1 MNIGNI
7 SVCVACY
14 PPHIDCLKNLL
25 HSINHQTL
33 KPRECIIGLSEM
45 NDDNKNIL
53 EQELNA
59 MGFQFPI
66 VISNKDAVCYQAE
79 NRNRAIAKAT
89 SKYITICDAD
99 DVIHKKRLEIVYQQM
114 EKHNCHALVH
124 SFTNNISNTDYNW
137 ALNKNPRIVLGEA
150 LYDAMKKTE
159 GRQLHLPDALWIHHA
174 YITFHKDVFQHI
186 QQDTNLAGFRY
197 GRCLSVSDVKKLTGR
212 FVRQEGEDS
221 KFVRDIIKFFG
232 KNNKTMVFVD
242 LPLVLYN
249 S

>member
-1 MNIGNI
+1 
-7 SVCVACY
+7 
-14 PPHIDCLKNLL
+14 
-25 HSINHQTL
+25 
-33 KPRECIIGLSEM
+33 
-45 NDDNKNIL
+45 
-53 EQELNA
+53 
-59 MGFQFPI
+59 
-66 VISNKDAVCYQAE
+66 
-79 NRNRAIAKAT
+79 
-89 SKYITICDAD
+89 
-99 DVIHKKRLEIVYQQM
+99 M

-124 SFTNNISNTDYNW
+124 SFTDNISNTDYNW

-186 QQDTNLAGFRY
+186 QQDTNKIYYRY
-197 GRCLSVSDVKKLTGR
+197 
-212 FVRQEGEDS
+212 EDS

-249 S
+249 R